1 MRSFVGEGGVSVA
14 RGRVKWFNDASGYG
28 YITPDGGGKDLFV
41 RQTSV
46 VGDDASV
53 LRAGDGVEYHWRE
66 GGMGLEAI
74 DVLGTT
80 R

>member
-1 MRSFVGEGGVSVA
+1 MADGGMSVA

-28 YITPDGGGKDLFV
+28 FITPDRGGADLFV

-46 VGDDASV
+46 VGDESSV
-53 LRAGDGVEYHWRE
+53 LSAGDPVEYRWRE

-74 DVLGTT
+74 DVLRTLG
-80 R
+80 

>member
-1 MRSFVGEGGVSVA
+1 VGDAGVCVA

-28 YITPDGGGKDLFV
+28 FITPDGGGKDLFV

-53 LRAGDGVEYHWRE
+53 LSVGDGVEYRWRE

-74 DVLGTT
+74 DVLRTAG
-80 R
+80 

>member
-1 MRSFVGEGGVSVA
+1 MADGGMSVA

-28 YITPDGGGKDLFV
+28 FITPDGGGEDLFV

-46 VGDDASV
+46 VEDESS
-53 LRAGDGVEYHWRE
+53 LLCAGDGVEYRWRE

-74 DVLGTT
+74 DVRRAAG
-80 R
+80 

>member
-1 MRSFVGEGGVSVA
+1 MADGGMSVA

-28 YITPDGGGKDLFV
+28 FITPDRGGADLFV

-46 VGDDASV
+46 VGDESSV
-53 LRAGDGVEYHWRE
+53 LSAGDAVEYRWRE

-74 DVLGTT
+74 DVLRTLG
-80 R
+80 